1 MVIEITNLH
10 LNVIET
16 DLRRLFTPFGE
27 ISSVEIVRD
36 RQTNRSRGKATINM
50 PVQNEA
56 QQAAVTLNGKVVS
69 GKSII
74 VTLLSSLTDD
84 DKSRGIL

>member
-1 MVIEITNLH
+1 MMVIEITNLH
-10 LNVIET
+10 LDAKET

-36 RQTNRSRGKATINM
+36 RLNNRSKGKAMIYM
-50 PVQNEA
+50 PLQKQA
-56 QQAAVTLNGKVVS
+56 QQAAVTLNGSKVS

-74 VTLLSSLTDD
+74 VTLLPSVNEEG
-84 DKSRGIL
+84 KIGIL